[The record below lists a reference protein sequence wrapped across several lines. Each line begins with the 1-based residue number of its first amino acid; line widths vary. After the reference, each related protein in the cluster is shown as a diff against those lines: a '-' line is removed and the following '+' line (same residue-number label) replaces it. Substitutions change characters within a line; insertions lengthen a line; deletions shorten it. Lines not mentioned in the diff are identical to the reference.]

1 MRVSRFWA
9 LALAVAAILI
19 AVLIALLAATA
30 KPAFATT
37 IFGLVDTGELYAS
50 TDGGA
55 VWQVR
60 STLPVSDAIGL
71 AAGSSTLDLY
81 VATASGTIYHS
92 TDGGAAWNAVGAI
105 TASDVAGFA
114 VGPFGALLA
123 LTRSGTVYSSSSGG
137 STFTPIA
144 ALTGSNWVSIA
155 RGPQGRI
162 YALART
168 GEVAQSLDQGST
180 WSVVGAAAVSNAVSH
195 RRRNDDHH
203 LLTATGEIYRSVDF
217 GATWVA
223 VSALT
228 ASGMS
233 ALLDVNG
240 ATLLAAA
247 GTGEIAS
254 SANGTAWSWVGA
266 INQLHVTALGTDTPQ
281 ITGVA
286 TEPAPPRFGVA
297 SAYPNPRVG
306 AGGAVFAFVL
316 GAPDVVQV
324 QLFDVTGRLRAVRQS
339 EWVPSAGKSLLRWDP
354 TGVPP
359 GTYVARITTGSG
371 STYAAK
377 WTLVR

>member
-9 LALAVAAILI
+9 LALAGAAILI

-30 KPAFATT
+30 TPAFATT
-37 IFGLVDTGELYAS
+37 LFGLVDTGELYAS

-92 TDGGAAWNAVGAI
+92 ADGGTGWTAVGAI
-105 TASDVAGFA
+105 AASDVAAFA
-114 VGPFGALLA
+114 VGPFGALLV
-123 LTRSGTVYSSSSGG
+123 LTKSGTVYSSSSGG
-137 STFTPIA
+137 SAFTAVA

-155 RGPQGRI
+155 RGPEGRL

-168 GEVAQSLDQGST
+168 GEVAQSVDQGST
-180 WSVVGAAAVSNAVSH
+180 WSVVGAAAVSNAVSL
-195 RRRNDDHH
+195 RRRNDDLH

-223 VSALT
+223 VSTLT

-240 ATLLAAA
+240 TTLLAAA
-247 GTGEIAS
+247 ATGEVAS

-266 INQLHVTALGTDTPQ
+266 INQLHVTALGADTPQ
-281 ITGVA
+281 ITGVP
-286 TEPAPPRFGVA
+286 TEPVPPRFGVA

-306 AGGAVFAFVL
+306 AGGAVFVFGL
-316 GAPDVVQV
+316 GAPDVIKVEM
-324 QLFDVTGRLRAVRQS
+324 FDVAGRLRAVRRS
-339 EWVPSAGKSLLRWDP
+339 EWVPSAGKSSLRWDP
-354 TGVPP
+354 LGVPP
-359 GTYVARITTGSG
+359 GTYMVRITAGSG
-371 STYAAK
+371 STFAAK